1 MNEGQK
7 PTEPVATSIA
17 PELKYV
23 VGGFAVVVI
32 CACGAIALSMKND
45 ITLEVSEG
53 FASFAVIYIV
63 AQAIERLIQ
72 PFTGFLVKAKEKT
85 EVRNDLATSANTL
98 RALQIRNM
106 APTGEASAEEAKEAV
121 SKERELEQIQ
131 ADRAMMFWAAATG
144 LALLVCGALELGLIE
159 SVADV
164 SGAGD
169 WFRCMDVVITGIAV
183 GSGTKPLHD
192 LISFI
197 QNKKQ
202 ASKPAADTAAG

>member
-1 MNEGQK
+1 MNEVQK
-7 PTEPVATSIA
+7 PAEPAATTEPVATSIA
-17 PELKYV
+17 PEWKYV
-23 VGGFAVVVI
+23 VGGYAVLFIGV
-32 CACGAIALSMKND
+32 CGAILLSMKND

-63 AQAIERLIQ
+63 AQAIERFIQ
-72 PFTGFLVKAKEKT
+72 PFTGFTVKAKEKT
-85 EVRNDLATSANTL
+85 E
-98 RALQIRNM
+98 IRNALAGVT
-106 APTGEASAEEAKEAV
+106 APQVRSVTPTEDQPVNVLAKAR
-121 SKERELEQIQ
+121 SLEQIQ
-131 ADRAMMFWAAATG
+131 ADRAMMFWATATAI
-144 LALLVCGALELGLIE
+144 ALLICGALELGLIE

-169 WFRCMDVVITGIAV
+169 WFRYLDVVITGIAV

-202 ASKPAADTAAG
+202 ASKPAEGAG

>member
-98 RALQIRNM
+98 RALQIRKE
-106 APTGEASAEEAKEAV
+106 APPETPAEEAKEAV